1 MCGGGKK
8 CRFIPQSVRRTTARF
23 SFVFFLFF
31 SRFRRTEKDNFT
43 GSTCTQDVNT
53 SFSLLPSA
61 SRFSISIFVRNFRPR
76 RINRY
81 GIFVFQ
87 YHVQTS
93 RTFPVRFATRLSS
106 FDIGPA
112 ASCRDR
118 RRRFFNTP
126 KRWGGKSGSGP
137 KFIPPSSTIITT
149 DGARDENS
157 NFTRIKPRERHF
169 SSD

>member
-1 MCGGGKK
+1 MPIHSAIGSHDGEI
-8 CRFIPQSVRRTTARF
+8 FVRL
-23 SFVFFLFF
+23 FFFF

-43 GSTCTQDVNT
+43 GSTCTQDV
-53 SFSLLPSA
+53 SLYVVFLLLPST

-93 RTFPVRFATRLSS
+93 RTFPVRFATRLST

-112 ASCRDR
+112 TSCRDR

-137 KFIPPSSTIITT
+137 KFIRPSSTVITT
-149 DGARDENS
+149 DGARDENLK
-157 NFTRIKPRERHF
+157 FTRIKPRERHF